1 MLGLG
6 LWGNGGGC
14 GPALASRPPS
24 SLSGSAFPLPD
35 QPLDTG
41 QAPGLP
47 ATQLCAFP
55 HRRTPLACSTPS
67 DSLLPW
73 PLATAVSWQ
82 EVGTRL
88 YRSHSLVCKGL
99 RARRSEAVDGQHT
112 AAGPGTARPVA
123 GSAGPVGAVSRPPL
137 AFGSFLSSSHHE
149 EVVTPSSQPLVER
162 RPGLE
167 GSGHG
172 PLGHSPLH
180 LARHEGC
187 WQRRVEPDVEVLH
200 LREDPQVPG
209 A

>member
-1 MLGLG
+1 MASLTRERGPQGLATLPGSSPDFVFIFSVYPSFLQELSRRIASFCPGQCFWWAGLWAGRRVLGLG

-24 SLSGSAFPLPD
+24 SLSGSASPLPD

-123 GSAGPVGAVSRPPL
+123 GSCRTCGSRVSPSPGFWVFSFFFPP
-137 AFGSFLSSSHHE
+137 
-149 EVVTPSSQPLVER
+149 
-162 RPGLE
+162 
-167 GSGHG
+167 
-172 PLGHSPLH
+172 
-180 LARHEGC
+180 
-187 WQRRVEPDVEVLH
+187 
-200 LREDPQVPG
+200 
-209 A
+209 